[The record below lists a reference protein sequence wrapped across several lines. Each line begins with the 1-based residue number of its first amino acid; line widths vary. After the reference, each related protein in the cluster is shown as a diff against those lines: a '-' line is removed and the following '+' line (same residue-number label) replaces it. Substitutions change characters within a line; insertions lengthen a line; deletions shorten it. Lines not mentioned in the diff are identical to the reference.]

1 MTAVDNKDFRLGNNK
16 QITGTIKAANLT
28 AFVAGEALALDT
40 DGTYIKWSKTA
51 GKIAGFCARAF
62 TMGVA
67 GTSANEYIVVGGSID
82 SAAIT
87 LPAGVTIDTV
97 VGDTVREEQIPFIHL
112 TAGVDITTRPFFSK
126 IVASVIKAVSILT
139 KGTPTGID
147 DSNTCV
153 IAITNEAA
161 ASIVSKTYN
170 TGTQPPTK
178 DYASL
183 GAVTDANC
191 DIAAGGIANIA
202 VTQGSTADLPEFDLV
217 VQYLLKDTTPRAML
231 TAAGFDVYTVAQN
244 TY

>member
-1 MTAVDNKDFRLGNNK
+1 MTAVDNKDFRLGNNR

-28 AFVAGEALALDT
+28 EFVAGEALALDT

-67 GTSANEYIVVGGSID
+67 GTSANEYIVVGGKID

-87 LPAGVTIDTV
+87 LPAGVTVDTV
-97 VGDTVREEQIPFIHL
+97 VGDTIREEQIPFPHL
-112 TAGVDITTRPFFSK
+112 TAGIDIAVRPFFSK
-126 IVASVIKAVSILT
+126 IMASVIKAVGILT

-147 DSNTCV
+147 NSNTAV
-153 IAITNEAA
+153 ISITNEAGSA
-161 ASIVSKTYN
+161 IVTKTYN
-170 TGTQPPTK
+170 TSVQPPTK
-178 DYASL
+178 DYATL

-202 VTQGSTADLPEFDLV
+202 VDQENTADLPEFDLV

-231 TAAGFDVYTVAQN
+231 TAAGFEVFTVAQN